1 MPKPGGLLDM
11 EKKISHLGFPWLASG
26 NGNRGQ

>member
-11 EKKISHLGFPWLASG
+11 EKISHLGFPWLASG